1 MRRRRSSSWS
11 SNTSENSAPIFN
23 FPRPRLNDL
32 RRHNYGTFLNFL
44 LSVRER
50 EGARLSAATA
60 ALARLE
66 AEAASEASGGEPA
79 GPAAPVELVLGE
91 GCESIGVRFA
101 PVAAPDGGGPATL
114 RVAAVVEGSAA
125 AQVEGLRPGA
135 ELLAVQGQAVG
146 GWEGGVALKLLRRHA
161 TERPLRLRFSAGLL
175 QTLSTT
181 ELLGTASTTAAASRS
196 ELSRLERVEVGR
208 RVTMAKFS
216 LLRVDAL
223 LCQVLET
230 EACRESLG
238 SDMATF
244 LTTELAEEMG
254 GLGEEASLLEAMGV
268 APAAVAAGGGA
279 IAA

>member
-1 MRRRRSSSWS
+1 M
-11 SNTSENSAPIFN
+11 
-23 FPRPRLNDL
+23 

-60 ALARLE
+60 ALTRLE
-66 AEAASEASGGEPA
+66 AEAASEASGGEPT
-79 GPAAPVELVLGE
+79 GPVAPVELVLGE

-101 PVAAPDGGGPATL
+101 PVAAPEGGGPATL

-125 AQVEGLRPGA
+125 AQVGGLRPGA
-135 ELLAVQGQAVG
+135 ELLAVQGRDVG

-181 ELLGTASTTAAASRS
+181 ELLGTASTTATSRS
-196 ELSRLERVEVGR
+196 ELSRLEREEVSR

-244 LTTELAEEMG
+244 LTTELTEEMG